1 MDMNLVALR
10 DFRDDFSACLYRRV
24 DALFALAEAL
34 LTAGAVPSPVHL
46 SGEPTH
52 RRGWGSLYVA
62 LVHGRFDETGLRVP
76 LATQPLAEG
85 QPVYAVDC
93 SVQARCDAVASP
105 ERGFYYHP
113 SRHSAGQPIV
123 AGWSYQWL
131 AQVGFAHESWTA
143 LLDVRRVHPSEH
155 ANGVAVAQVARLVR
169 RLPTDGPV
177 PLFVF
182 DAGYDAVVL
191 QRGLAD
197 QRASI
202 LVRLRSGR
210 CCYGTP
216 PSLPPRPQRG
226 RPFRHGHKLVCADP
240 VTWPTPTA
248 ERVVEDGQYGA
259 VRVRAWA
266 GLHPKLQDRSGHGTK
281 GPSPIVPLTLVL
293 VEVCRRPGDPI
304 RRRCSGCGGMDRL
317 ARRPIAT
324 CSGAPTSA
332 TSTWSISAASLNRP
346 SAGTRCGCATP
357 SRPIAGRGSPS
368 PPTPSC
374 VSPARWSPTAAC
386 PGNAGLGNC
395 LTHRV
400 VPTTGPSPLSPS
412 RTSVPGSSD
421 NTRMRGCGFARPCR
435 SIRA

>member
-62 LVHGRFDETGLRVP
+62 LVHGRLDETGLRVP

-226 RPFRHGHKLVCADP
+226 RPFRHGQQA
-240 VTWPTPTA
+240 
-248 ERVVEDGQYGA
+248 RV
-259 VRVRAWA
+259 
-266 GLHPKLQDRSGHGTK
+266 
-281 GPSPIVPLTLVL
+281 
-293 VEVCRRPGDPI
+293 RRPGDVADADRRARGRGRAI
-304 RRRCSGCGGMDRL
+304 RCGAGPRLGRAPPEIAGPVGAWHERALAHRAADPGPRRGLSPAGRPYPPQVLWLWWHGPPGATPDRDLLWRAYVRHFDLEHICRFIKQTLGWHTLRVRHPEQADRWTWLALTAYTQLRL
-317 ARRPIAT
+317 ARALVADRRLPWERRPWQL
-324 CSGAPTSA
+324 PD
-332 TSTWSISAASLNRP
+332 ASRSPHHRP
-346 SAGTRCGCATP
+346 ES
-357 SRPIAGRGSPS
+357 
-368 PPTPSC
+368 
-374 VSPARWSPTAAC
+374 
-386 PGNAGLGNC
+386 
-395 LTHRV
+395 V
-400 VPTTGPSPLSPS
+400 VPVEDQ
-412 RTSVPGSSD
+412 R
-421 NTRMRGCGFARPCR
+421 ARQLG
-435 SIRA
+435 